1 LPDPELVAIAT
12 SISRYPAGPAPH
24 QQYKRTDYGNAE
36 RLVDRHGHQLR
47 FSSGLGWLLWDGR
60 RSQRDED
67 RRAMRSMKETVRAMW
82 SELPEI
88 ADPDEKSGFFSFLL
102 RSENEP
108 RLKAAL
114 KLAESEA
121 TVVVSASEL
130 DRKPWLLNVENGT
143 LDLRTGELRA
153 HDPTDLLTKLGA
165 ITFQRDARSRLWE
178 SFLERITGG
187 DGELGAFSSARSATR

>member
-60 RSQRDED
+60 RWQRDED